1 MPVYE
6 YQCTAC
12 RHHLEAL
19 QKPDEG
25 AITKCPECGEDKLQ
39 KLISAPAFHLK
50 GTGWY
55 ATDFKDKKPVK
66 PSSET
71 PDSKTEPLKENDKA
85 KPEAVE
91 KEVTESKESA
101 PPTRTKKADKA
112 D

>member
-1 MPVYE
+1 MPIYE

-12 RHHLEAL
+12 AHHFDTIQFSKEKVL
-19 QKPDEG
+19 
-25 AITKCPECGEDKLQ
+25 TKCPICGEEKLK

-66 PSSET
+66 PGSEESSE
-71 PDSKTEPLKENDKA
+71 SKGEDAKKNTSQEDVKKEVSTEPKD
-85 KPEAVE
+85 
-91 KEVTESKESA
+91 TSS
-101 PPTRTKKADKA
+101 PTTTKKADKA